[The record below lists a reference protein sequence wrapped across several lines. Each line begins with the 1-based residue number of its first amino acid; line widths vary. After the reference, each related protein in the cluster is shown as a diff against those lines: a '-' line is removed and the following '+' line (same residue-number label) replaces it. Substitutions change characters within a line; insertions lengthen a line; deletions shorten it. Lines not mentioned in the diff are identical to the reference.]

1 MTHLPDPDSQPE
13 FYQSVVIKRFI
24 AWLFDIAFISLLCT
38 VAILLTFGLGFFILA
53 VIYALISFVYRVV
66 TIANGSATLGMRFMG
81 IELRDAFGA
90 RMSTGMA
97 IAHTTGYFVS
107 MAIPILQII
116 SVIMMI
122 TSARCQGLTDAFLGT
137 VMINQRAGKTLE

>member
-13 FYQSVVIKRFI
+13 FYQSVATKRFV
-24 AWLFDIAFISLLCT
+24 AWLFDIALISLLCI
-38 VAILLTFGLGFFILA
+38 VPVFLTFGAGLFFLPL
-53 VIYALISFVYRVV
+53 IYGVISFVYRVV

-90 RMSTGMA
+90 RMDMGKA
-97 IAHTTGYFVS
+97 VAHTAGYFVS
-107 MAIPILQII
+107 MAFFVVQIV
-116 SVIMMI
+116 SVVMML

-137 VMINQRAGKTLE
+137 VMINQRA

>member
-13 FYQSVVIKRFI
+13 FYQSVATKRFV

-38 VAILLTFGLGFFILA
+38 VAILFTAFLGLFFLA
-53 VIYALISFVYRVV
+53 LIYAVISFVYRVV

-90 RMSTGMA
+90 RMDMGKA
-97 IAHTTGYFVS
+97 VAHTAGYFVS
-107 MAIPILQII
+107 MGFPVLQII
-116 SVIMMI
+116 SIIMML
-122 TSARCQGLTDAFLGT
+122 TSARCQGLTDTFLGT
-137 VMINQRAGKTLE
+137 VMINQRA

>member
-1 MTHLPDPDSQPE
+1 MNHLPDPDRQPE
-13 FYQSVVIKRFI
+13 FYQSVAIKRFI

-38 VAILLTFGLGFFILA
+38 VAIVLTFGLGFFILA
-53 VIYALISFVYRVV
+53 LIYMVVSFVYRVV

-90 RMSTGMA
+90 RMDTGKA
-97 IAHTTGYFVS
+97 VAHTAGYFVS
-107 MAIPILQII
+107 MAFPIIQII
-116 SVIMMI
+116 SVIMML

-137 VMINQRAGKTLE
+137 VMINQRA

>member
-1 MTHLPDPDSQPE
+1 MSHLPDPDSQPE
-13 FYQSVVIKRFI
+13 FYQSVATKRFL

-38 VAILLTFGLGFFILA
+38 VAILLTFGMGFFILA
-53 VIYALISFVYRVV
+53 LIYAVVSFVYRVV

-90 RMSTGMA
+90 RMDTGKA
-97 IAHTTGYFVS
+97 IAHTAGYFVS
-107 MAIPILQII
+107 MAFPVLQII
-116 SVIMMI
+116 SVIMMM

-137 VMINQRAGKTLE
+137 VMINRRA

>member
-13 FYQSVVIKRFI
+13 FYQSVATKRFF

-38 VAILLTFGLGFFILA
+38 VAILLTFGMGFFILA
-53 VIYALISFVYRVV
+53 LIYAVVSFIYRVV

-90 RMSTGMA
+90 RMDTGKA
-97 IAHTTGYFVS
+97 IAHTAGYFVS
-107 MAIPILQII
+107 MAFPVLQII
-116 SVIMMI
+116 SVIMMM

-137 VMINQRAGKTLE
+137 VMINQRA

>member
-1 MTHLPDPDSQPE
+1 MA
-13 FYQSVVIKRFI
+13 IKRFI

-38 VAILLTFGLGFFILA
+38 VAIVLTFGLGFFILA
-53 VIYALISFVYRVV
+53 LIYMVVSFVYRVV

-90 RMSTGMA
+90 RMDTGKA
-97 IAHTTGYFVS
+97 IAHTAGYFVS
-107 MAIPILQII
+107 MAFPVIQII
-116 SVIMMI
+116 SVIMML

-137 VMINQRAGKTLE
+137 VMINQRA

>member
-1 MTHLPDPDSQPE
+1 MSHLPDPDSQPE
-13 FYQSVVIKRFI
+13 FYQSVATKRFF

-38 VAILLTFGLGFFILA
+38 VAILLTFGMGFFILA
-53 VIYALISFVYRVV
+53 LIYAVVSFVYRVV

-90 RMSTGMA
+90 RMDTGKA
-97 IAHTTGYFVS
+97 VAHTAGYFVS
-107 MAIPILQII
+107 MAFPVLQII
-116 SVIMMI
+116 SVIMMM

-137 VMINQRAGKTLE
+137 VMINQRA

>member
-13 FYQSVVIKRFI
+13 FYQSVATKRFI

-38 VAILLTFGLGFFILA
+38 VAILLTFGMGFFILA
-53 VIYALISFVYRVV
+53 LIYAVVSFVYRVI

-81 IELRDAFGA
+81 IELRDSFGE
-90 RMSTGMA
+90 RMDMGKA
-97 IAHTTGYFVS
+97 VAHTAGYFVS
-107 MAIPILQII
+107 MAFPVIQII
-116 SVIMMI
+116 SVVMML

-137 VMINQRAGKTLE
+137 VMMNQRA

>member
-13 FYQSVVIKRFI
+13 FYQSVTTKRFF

-38 VAILLTFGLGFFILA
+38 VAILLTFGMGFFILA
-53 VIYALISFVYRVV
+53 LIYAVVSFVYRVV

-90 RMSTGMA
+90 RMDTGKA
-97 IAHTTGYFVS
+97 IAHTAGYFVS
-107 MAIPILQII
+107 MAFPVLQII
-116 SVIMMI
+116 SVIMMM

-137 VMINQRAGKTLE
+137 VMINQRA

>member
-1 MTHLPDPDSQPE
+1 MTHLPNPDSQPE
-13 FYQSVVIKRFI
+13 FYQSVATKRFF

-38 VAILLTFGLGFFILA
+38 VAILLTFGMGFFILA
-53 VIYALISFVYRVV
+53 LIYAVVSFVYRVV

-90 RMSTGMA
+90 RMDTGKA
-97 IAHTTGYFVS
+97 IAHTAGYFVS
-107 MAIPILQII
+107 MAFPVLQII
-116 SVIMMI
+116 SVIMMM

-137 VMINQRAGKTLE
+137 VMINQRA

>member
-13 FYQSVVIKRFI
+13 FYQSVATKRFL

-38 VAILLTFGLGFFILA
+38 VAILLTFGLGVFILA
-53 VIYALISFVYRVV
+53 LIYAVVSFVYRVV

-90 RMSTGMA
+90 RLDTGKA
-97 IAHTTGYFVS
+97 VAHTAGYFVS
-107 MAIPILQII
+107 MTVPILQII
-116 SVIMMI
+116 SVVMMG
-122 TSARCQGLTDAFLGT
+122 TSARCQGLTDTFLGT
-137 VMINQRAGKTLE
+137 VMINQRA